1 MRPMNPAAL
10 GLLLLCAALCLTGCN
25 TGKVVTRT
33 EMVEVPRRQYVDLPA
48 ELTADVPEPAKPA
61 PECVVDGKPVLC
73 NRQLLDWIDALRAAF
88 GLQNDARREIREL
101 QAEAMSHDGR

>member
-1 MRPMNPAAL
+1 MNPAAL

-73 NRQLLDWIDALRAAF
+73 NKQLLEWIDAWRAAL
-88 GLQNDARREIREL
+88 GLSNDGRREIREL
-101 QAEAMSHDGR
+101 QAKAKAHQ